1 MLHLTSAKHVRKKI
15 IWLAFDNGVRGES
28 DLSESLIGPI
38 FEPLN
43 DDVEF
48 AKFTFDSELKT
59 IVWPNGADF
68 APEYLHELL
77 TEQSNN
83 SKSA

>member
-15 IWLAFDNGVRGES
+15 IWLAFDNGVRGEV

-48 AKFTFDSELKT
+48 AKFTFYSELKT